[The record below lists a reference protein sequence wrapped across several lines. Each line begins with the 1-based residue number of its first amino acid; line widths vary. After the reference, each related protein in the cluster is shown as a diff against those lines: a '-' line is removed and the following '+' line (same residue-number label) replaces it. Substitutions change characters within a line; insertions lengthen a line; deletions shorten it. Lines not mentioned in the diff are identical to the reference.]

1 MTTLSKLRSKW
12 HVFALTAVFAI
23 LFTHSLHVSYKYN
36 QISGQIKQIRLEVEQ
51 GRESLKGELDDSI
64 VLWAGT
70 MSADNNGQMKR
81 LGQKLDAIILAVN
94 NKE

>member
-1 MTTLSKLRSKW
+1 MTILSKLRSKW
-12 HVFALTAVFAI
+12 YVIALTCLFAI
-23 LFTHSLHVSYKYN
+23 LLAHSLHVSYKYN

-51 GRESLKGELDDSI
+51 GKASLKSELDDSI

-70 MSADNNGQMKR
+70 MSVDNNGQMKR
-81 LGQKLDAIILAVN
+81 LGQKLDTIILAIN